1 MDKGVINMTLGEWI
15 KNYRDKHSLSMQE
28 MADVCGFS
36 KAYIGQLEKG
46 INPSTGKPI
55 SPTIQAFD
63 KIAQAVGLD
72 LDVFLKELDGNQL
85 VTLLPDKTDK
95 PSSPAKG
102 IRIPVLGKV
111 AAGIPIEAITDIEDW
126 EEIPQSMAKTG
137 EYFALKIAGKSMEP
151 RMMDGDVVIVRRQ
164 PDVDSGD
171 IAVVLV
177 NGNDATVKQISKSDA
192 GLTLIGWNPSV
203 YTPRTYNKKEC
214 KELPVTI
221 LGKVVEIRGKL

>member
-1 MDKGVINMTLGEWI
+1 MSDLGNKKVFSKNLRKYMDLYQKSRSDICKDLGFAYTTFTSWETGV
-15 KNYRDKHSLSMQE
+15 NYPRIDKIE
-28 MADVCGFS
+28 IMADYFH
-36 KAYIGQLEKG
+36 IEK
-46 INPSTGKPI
+46 S
-55 SPTIQAFD
+55 
-63 KIAQAVGLD
+63 D
-72 LDVFLKELDGNQL
+72 LIE
-85 VTLLPDKTDK
+85 DKTDK

-102 IRIPVLGKV
+102 IRIPVLGRV

-164 PDVDSGD
+164 SDVDSGD

>member
-1 MDKGVINMTLGEWI
+1 MSDLGNKKVFSKNLRKYMDLYQKSRNDICKDLGFAYTTFTSWETGV
-15 KNYRDKHSLSMQE
+15 NYPRIDKIEM
-28 MADVCGFS
+28 MADYFH
-36 KAYIGQLEKG
+36 IEK
-46 INPSTGKPI
+46 S
-55 SPTIQAFD
+55 
-63 KIAQAVGLD
+63 D
-72 LDVFLKELDGNQL
+72 LIE
-85 VTLLPDKTDK
+85 DKTDK
-95 PSSPAKG
+95 PSSPTKG
-102 IRIPVLGKV
+102 IRIPVLGRV

-151 RMMDGDVVIVRRQ
+151 RMMDGGVVIVRRQ
-164 PDVDSGD
+164 SDVDSGD

>member
-1 MDKGVINMTLGEWI
+1 MPNDEIQTIFRKNLKFYLAQKQSSQLDLANYLNVSNTTVNNWVKGYSMPRMDKV
-15 KNYRDKHSLSMQE
+15 
-28 MADVCGFS
+28 
-36 KAYIGQLEKG
+36 
-46 INPSTGKPI
+46 
-55 SPTIQAFD
+55 D
-63 KIAQAVGLD
+63 KICQFFMINRSD
-72 LDVFLKELDGNQL
+72 LLESNPQEEFTGNQ
-85 VTLLPDKTDK
+85 
-95 PSSPAKG
+95 SSPKG

-126 EEIPQSMAKTG
+126 EEIPQSMSKTG
-137 EYFALKIAGKSMEP
+137 KYFALKIAGKSMEP

-164 PDVDSGD
+164 SDVDSGD

-177 NGNDATVKQISKSDA
+177 NGNDATVKQVSKSDA

>member
-1 MDKGVINMTLGEWI
+1 MSDLGNKKVFSKNLRKYMDLYQKSRSDICKDLGFAYTTFTSWETGV
-15 KNYRDKHSLSMQE
+15 NYPRIDKIEM
-28 MADVCGFS
+28 MADYFH
-36 KAYIGQLEKG
+36 IEK
-46 INPSTGKPI
+46 S
-55 SPTIQAFD
+55 
-63 KIAQAVGLD
+63 D
-72 LDVFLKELDGNQL
+72 LIE
-85 VTLLPDKTDK
+85 DKTDK
-95 PSSPAKG
+95 PSSPVKG
-102 IRIPVLGKV
+102 IRIPVLGRV

-192 GLTLIGWNPSV
+192 GLTLIGWNLSV

-214 KELPVTI
+214 KELPVSI

>member
-1 MDKGVINMTLGEWI
+1 MPNDEIQTIFRKNLKFYLAQKQSSQLDLANYLNVSNTTVNNWVKGYSMPRMDKV
-15 KNYRDKHSLSMQE
+15 
-28 MADVCGFS
+28 
-36 KAYIGQLEKG
+36 
-46 INPSTGKPI
+46 
-55 SPTIQAFD
+55 D
-63 KIAQAVGLD
+63 KICQFFMINRSD
-72 LDVFLKELDGNQL
+72 LLESNPQEEFTGNQ
-85 VTLLPDKTDK
+85 
-95 PSSPAKG
+95 SSPKG

-126 EEIPQSMAKTG
+126 EEIPQSMSKTG

-164 PDVDSGD
+164 SDVDSGD

-177 NGNDATVKQISKSDA
+177 NGNDATVKQVSKSDA

-214 KELPVTI
+214 KELPVSI

>member
-1 MDKGVINMTLGEWI
+1 MSDLGNKKVFSKNLRKYMDLYQKSRSDICKDLGFAYTTFTSWETGV
-15 KNYRDKHSLSMQE
+15 NYPRIDKIEM
-28 MADVCGFS
+28 MADYFH
-36 KAYIGQLEKG
+36 IEK
-46 INPSTGKPI
+46 S
-55 SPTIQAFD
+55 
-63 KIAQAVGLD
+63 D
-72 LDVFLKELDGNQL
+72 LIE
-85 VTLLPDKTDK
+85 DKTDK
-95 PSSPAKG
+95 PSSPTKG

-203 YTPRTYNKKEC
+203 YIPKTYNKKEC
-214 KELPVTI
+214 KELPVSI

>member
-1 MDKGVINMTLGEWI
+1 MSDLGNKKVFSKNLRKYMDLYQKSRSDICKDLGFAYTTFTSWETGV
-15 KNYRDKHSLSMQE
+15 NYPRIDKIEM
-28 MADVCGFS
+28 MADYFH
-36 KAYIGQLEKG
+36 IEK
-46 INPSTGKPI
+46 S
-55 SPTIQAFD
+55 
-63 KIAQAVGLD
+63 D
-72 LDVFLKELDGNQL
+72 LIE
-85 VTLLPDKTDK
+85 DKTDK
-95 PSSPAKG
+95 PSSPVKG

>member
-1 MDKGVINMTLGEWI
+1 MSDLGN
-15 KNYRDKHSLSMQE
+15 KK
-28 MADVCGFS
+28 VFS
-36 KAYIGQLEKG
+36 KNLRKYMNLYQKSRNDICKDLGFAYTTFTSWE
-46 INPSTGKPI
+46 TGVNYPRI
-55 SPTIQAFD
+55 D
-63 KIAQAVGLD
+63 KIEMIADYFHIEKSD
-72 LDVFLKELDGNQL
+72 LIE
-85 VTLLPDKTDK
+85 DKTDK

-102 IRIPVLGKV
+102 IRIPVLGRV

-126 EEIPQSMAKTG
+126 EEIPQSMSKTG

-164 PDVDSGD
+164 SDVDSGD

>member
-1 MDKGVINMTLGEWI
+1 MGDLGNKKVFSKNLRKYMDLYQKSRSDICKDLGFAYTTFTSWETGV
-15 KNYRDKHSLSMQE
+15 NYPRIDKIEM
-28 MADVCGFS
+28 MADYFH
-36 KAYIGQLEKG
+36 IEK
-46 INPSTGKPI
+46 S
-55 SPTIQAFD
+55 
-63 KIAQAVGLD
+63 D
-72 LDVFLKELDGNQL
+72 LIE
-85 VTLLPDKTDK
+85 DKTDK

-102 IRIPVLGKV
+102 IRIPVLGRV

-203 YTPRTYNKKEC
+203 YIPKTYNKKEC

>member
-1 MDKGVINMTLGEWI
+1 MSDLGN
-15 KNYRDKHSLSMQE
+15 KK
-28 MADVCGFS
+28 VFS
-36 KAYIGQLEKG
+36 KNLRKYMNLYQKSRNDICKDLGFAYTTFTSWE
-46 INPSTGKPI
+46 TGVNYPRI
-55 SPTIQAFD
+55 D
-63 KIAQAVGLD
+63 KIEMIADYFHIEKSD
-72 LDVFLKELDGNQL
+72 LIE
-85 VTLLPDKTDK
+85 DKTDK

-102 IRIPVLGKV
+102 IRIPVLGRV

-164 PDVDSGD
+164 SDVDSGD

-203 YTPRTYNKKEC
+203 YTPKTYNKKEC

>member
-1 MDKGVINMTLGEWI
+1 MPNDEIQTIFRKNLKFYLAQKQSSQLDLANYLNVSNTTVNNWVKGYSMPRMDKV
-15 KNYRDKHSLSMQE
+15 
-28 MADVCGFS
+28 
-36 KAYIGQLEKG
+36 
-46 INPSTGKPI
+46 
-55 SPTIQAFD
+55 D
-63 KIAQAVGLD
+63 KICQFFMINRSD
-72 LDVFLKELDGNQL
+72 LLESNPQEEFTGNQ
-85 VTLLPDKTDK
+85 
-95 PSSPAKG
+95 SSPKG

-164 PDVDSGD
+164 SDVDSGD

-192 GLTLIGWNPSV
+192 GLTLIGWNLSV

>member
-1 MDKGVINMTLGEWI
+1 MPNDEIQTIFRKNLKFYLAQKQSSQLDLANYLNVSNTTVNNWVKGYSMPRMDKV
-15 KNYRDKHSLSMQE
+15 
-28 MADVCGFS
+28 
-36 KAYIGQLEKG
+36 
-46 INPSTGKPI
+46 
-55 SPTIQAFD
+55 D
-63 KIAQAVGLD
+63 KICQFFMINRSD
-72 LDVFLKELDGNQL
+72 LLESNPQEEFTGNQ
-85 VTLLPDKTDK
+85 
-95 PSSPAKG
+95 SSPKG

-126 EEIPQSMAKTG
+126 EEIPQSMSKTG

-164 PDVDSGD
+164 SDVDSGD

-177 NGNDATVKQISKSDA
+177 NGNDATVKQVSKSDA

-203 YTPRTYNKKEC
+203 YTPKTYNKKEC

>member
-1 MDKGVINMTLGEWI
+1 MTREQYLRAKIEEQGTLKWFSDKIDMPYSTLLSILKNVGGASMDNINKICHGLNILSDDLNYLAESASSLTKGV
-15 KNYRDKHSLSMQE
+15 
-28 MADVCGFS
+28 
-36 KAYIGQLEKG
+36 
-46 INPSTGKPI
+46 
-55 SPTIQAFD
+55 
-63 KIAQAVGLD
+63 
-72 LDVFLKELDGNQL
+72 
-85 VTLLPDKTDK
+85 
-95 PSSPAKG
+95 
-102 IRIPVLGKV
+102 RIPILGKV
-111 AAGIPIEAITDIEDW
+111 VAGIPVEAITDIEDW

>member
-1 MDKGVINMTLGEWI
+1 MSDLGN
-15 KNYRDKHSLSMQE
+15 KK
-28 MADVCGFS
+28 VFS
-36 KAYIGQLEKG
+36 KNLRKYMNLYQKSRNDICKDLGFAYTTFTSWE
-46 INPSTGKPI
+46 TGVNYPRI
-55 SPTIQAFD
+55 D
-63 KIAQAVGLD
+63 KIEMIADYFHIEKSD
-72 LDVFLKELDGNQL
+72 LIE
-85 VTLLPDKTDK
+85 DKTDK

-102 IRIPVLGKV
+102 IRIPVLGRV

-126 EEIPQSMAKTG
+126 EEIPQSIAKTG

-164 PDVDSGD
+164 SDVDSGD

-192 GLTLIGWNPSV
+192 GLTLIGWNLSV

-214 KELPVTI
+214 KELPVSI

>member
-1 MDKGVINMTLGEWI
+1 MSDLGNKKVFSKNLRKYMDLYQKSRSDICKDLGFAYTTFTSWETGV
-15 KNYRDKHSLSMQE
+15 NYPRIDKIEM
-28 MADVCGFS
+28 MADYFH
-36 KAYIGQLEKG
+36 IEK
-46 INPSTGKPI
+46 S
-55 SPTIQAFD
+55 
-63 KIAQAVGLD
+63 D
-72 LDVFLKELDGNQL
+72 LIE
-85 VTLLPDKTDK
+85 DKTDK

-102 IRIPVLGKV
+102 IRIPVLGRV

-164 PDVDSGD
+164 SDVDSGD

>member
-1 MDKGVINMTLGEWI
+1 MSDLGNKKVFSKNLRKYMDLYQKSRSDICKDLGFAYTTFTSWETGV
-15 KNYRDKHSLSMQE
+15 NYPRIDKIE
-28 MADVCGFS
+28 IMADYFH
-36 KAYIGQLEKG
+36 IEK
-46 INPSTGKPI
+46 S
-55 SPTIQAFD
+55 
-63 KIAQAVGLD
+63 D
-72 LDVFLKELDGNQL
+72 LIE
-85 VTLLPDKTDK
+85 DKTDK

-102 IRIPVLGKV
+102 IRIPVLGRV

-126 EEIPQSMAKTG
+126 EEIPQSMATTG

-164 PDVDSGD
+164 SDVDSGD

>member
-1 MDKGVINMTLGEWI
+1 MNKGVINMTLGEWI

-28 MADVCGFS
+28 MADMCGFS

-72 LDVFLKELDGNQL
+72 LDVFLKELDSNQL

-95 PSSPAKG
+95 PSSPTKG
-102 IRIPVLGKV
+102 IRIPVLGRV

-137 EYFALKIAGKSMEP
+137 EYFALKIVGKSMEP

-203 YTPRTYNKKEC
+203 YTPKTYNKKEC

>member
-1 MDKGVINMTLGEWI
+1 MSDLGNKKVFSKNLRKYMDLYQKSRNDICKDLGFAYTTFTSWETGV
-15 KNYRDKHSLSMQE
+15 NYPRIDKIEM
-28 MADVCGFS
+28 MADYFH
-36 KAYIGQLEKG
+36 IEK
-46 INPSTGKPI
+46 S
-55 SPTIQAFD
+55 
-63 KIAQAVGLD
+63 D
-72 LDVFLKELDGNQL
+72 LIE
-85 VTLLPDKTDK
+85 DKTDK
-95 PSSPAKG
+95 PSSSAKG
-102 IRIPVLGKV
+102 IRIPVLGRV
-111 AAGIPIEAITDIEDW
+111 AAGIPIEAITDIEDR
-126 EEIPQSMAKTG
+126 EKIPQNMAKTG

-164 PDVDSGD
+164 PDVNSGD

-203 YTPRTYNKKEC
+203 YTPKTYNKKEC

>member
-1 MDKGVINMTLGEWI
+1 MSDLGNKKVFSKNLRKYMDLYQKSRSDICKDLGFAYTTFTSWETGVNYPRINKIEM
-15 KNYRDKHSLSMQE
+15 
-28 MADVCGFS
+28 MADYFH
-36 KAYIGQLEKG
+36 IEK
-46 INPSTGKPI
+46 S
-55 SPTIQAFD
+55 
-63 KIAQAVGLD
+63 D
-72 LDVFLKELDGNQL
+72 LIE
-85 VTLLPDKTDK
+85 DKTDK
-95 PSSPAKG
+95 PSSPTKG

-203 YTPRTYNKKEC
+203 YIPKTYNKKEC

>member
-1 MDKGVINMTLGEWI
+1 MSDLGNKKVFSKNLRKYMDLYQKSRSDICKDLGFAYTTFTSWETGV
-15 KNYRDKHSLSMQE
+15 NYPRIDKIEM
-28 MADVCGFS
+28 MADYFH
-36 KAYIGQLEKG
+36 IEK
-46 INPSTGKPI
+46 S
-55 SPTIQAFD
+55 
-63 KIAQAVGLD
+63 D
-72 LDVFLKELDGNQL
+72 LIE
-85 VTLLPDKTDK
+85 DKTDK
-95 PSSPAKG
+95 PSSPVKG
-102 IRIPVLGKV
+102 IRIPVLGRV

>member
-1 MDKGVINMTLGEWI
+1 MSDLGNKKVFSKNLRKYMDLYQKSRSDICKDLGFAYTTFTSWETGV
-15 KNYRDKHSLSMQE
+15 NYPRIDKIEM
-28 MADVCGFS
+28 MADYFH
-36 KAYIGQLEKG
+36 IEK
-46 INPSTGKPI
+46 S
-55 SPTIQAFD
+55 
-63 KIAQAVGLD
+63 D
-72 LDVFLKELDGNQL
+72 LIE
-85 VTLLPDKTDK
+85 DKTDK

-102 IRIPVLGKV
+102 IRIPVLGRV

-151 RMMDGDVVIVRRQ
+151 RMMNGDVVIVRRQ
-164 PDVDSGD
+164 SDVDSGD

>member
-28 MADVCGFS
+28 MADMCGFS

-85 VTLLPDKTDK
+85 ITLLPDKTDK
-95 PSSPAKG
+95 PSFPAKG
-102 IRIPVLGKV
+102 IRIPVLGRV

-164 PDVDSGD
+164 SDVDSGD

-203 YTPRTYNKKEC
+203 YTPKTYNRKEC

>member
-1 MDKGVINMTLGEWI
+1 MSDLGNKKVFSKNLRKYMDLYQKSRSDICKDLGFAYTTFTSWETGV
-15 KNYRDKHSLSMQE
+15 NYPRIDKIEM
-28 MADVCGFS
+28 MADYFH
-36 KAYIGQLEKG
+36 IEK
-46 INPSTGKPI
+46 S
-55 SPTIQAFD
+55 
-63 KIAQAVGLD
+63 D
-72 LDVFLKELDGNQL
+72 LIE
-85 VTLLPDKTDK
+85 DKTDK
-95 PSSPAKG
+95 PSSPTKG

-164 PDVDSGD
+164 SDVDSGD

-192 GLTLIGWNPSV
+192 GLTLIGWNLSV

>member
-1 MDKGVINMTLGEWI
+1 MSDLGNKKVFSKNLRKYMDLYQKSRSDICKDLGFAYTTFTSWETGV
-15 KNYRDKHSLSMQE
+15 NYPRIDKIEM
-28 MADVCGFS
+28 MADYFH
-36 KAYIGQLEKG
+36 IEK
-46 INPSTGKPI
+46 S
-55 SPTIQAFD
+55 
-63 KIAQAVGLD
+63 D
-72 LDVFLKELDGNQL
+72 LIE
-85 VTLLPDKTDK
+85 DKTDK
-95 PSSPAKG
+95 PSSPVKG
-102 IRIPVLGKV
+102 IRIPVLGRV

-203 YTPRTYNKKEC
+203 YTPKTYNRKEC

>member
-1 MDKGVINMTLGEWI
+1 MSDLGNKKVFSKNLRKYMDLYQKSRNDICKDLGFAYTTFTSWETGV
-15 KNYRDKHSLSMQE
+15 NYPRIDKIEM
-28 MADVCGFS
+28 MADYFH
-36 KAYIGQLEKG
+36 IEK
-46 INPSTGKPI
+46 S
-55 SPTIQAFD
+55 
-63 KIAQAVGLD
+63 D
-72 LDVFLKELDGNQL
+72 LIE
-85 VTLLPDKTDK
+85 DKTDK
-95 PSSPAKG
+95 PSSSAKG
-102 IRIPVLGKV
+102 IRIPVLGRV
-111 AAGIPIEAITDIEDW
+111 AAGIPIEAITDIEDR
-126 EEIPQSMAKTG
+126 EKIPQNMAKTG

-164 PDVDSGD
+164 SDVDSGD

-203 YTPRTYNKKEC
+203 YTPKTYNKKEC

>member
-1 MDKGVINMTLGEWI
+1 MDVNKRKEC
-15 KNYRDKHSLSMQE
+15 YLSMAFKDSLRRARKKKGLTQSD
-28 MADVCGFS
+28 MAKLTGLKVSTISMYENGNREPNFET
-36 KAYIGQLEKG
+36 LELLADFFN
-46 INPSTGKPI
+46 I
-55 SPTIQAFD
+55 D
-63 KIAQAVGLD
+63 MD
-72 LDVFLKELDGNQL
+72 
-85 VTLLPDKTDK
+85 TLLDKEK
-95 PSSPAKG
+95 KG

-126 EEIPQSMAKTG
+126 EEIPQSMSKTG

-203 YTPRTYNKKEC
+203 YTPKTYNKKEC
-214 KELPVTI
+214 KELPVSI
-221 LGKVVEIRGKL
+221 LGKVIEIRGKL

>member
-1 MDKGVINMTLGEWI
+1 MSDLGNKKVFSKNLRKYMDLYQKSRSDICKDLGFAYTTFTSWETGV
-15 KNYRDKHSLSMQE
+15 NYPRIDNIEM
-28 MADVCGFS
+28 MADYFH
-36 KAYIGQLEKG
+36 IEK
-46 INPSTGKPI
+46 S
-55 SPTIQAFD
+55 
-63 KIAQAVGLD
+63 D
-72 LDVFLKELDGNQL
+72 LIE
-85 VTLLPDKTDK
+85 DKTDK

-102 IRIPVLGKV
+102 IRIPVLGRV

-203 YTPRTYNKKEC
+203 YIPKTYNKKEC

>member
-1 MDKGVINMTLGEWI
+1 MSDLGNKKVFSKNLRKYMDLYQKSRSDICKDLGFAYTTFTSWETGV
-15 KNYRDKHSLSMQE
+15 NYPRIDKIEM
-28 MADVCGFS
+28 MADYFH
-36 KAYIGQLEKG
+36 IEK
-46 INPSTGKPI
+46 S
-55 SPTIQAFD
+55 
-63 KIAQAVGLD
+63 D
-72 LDVFLKELDGNQL
+72 LIE
-85 VTLLPDKTDK
+85 DKTDK
-95 PSSPAKG
+95 PSSPVKG
-102 IRIPVLGKV
+102 IRIPVLGRV

-203 YTPRTYNKKEC
+203 YTPKTYNKKEC

>member
-1 MDKGVINMTLGEWI
+1 MTLGEWI

-28 MADVCGFS
+28 MADMCGFS

-85 VTLLPDKTDK
+85 ITLLPDKTDK
-95 PSSPAKG
+95 PSFPAKG
-102 IRIPVLGKV
+102 IRIPVLGRV

-164 PDVDSGD
+164 SDVDSGD

-203 YTPRTYNKKEC
+203 YTPKTYNRKEC

>member
-1 MDKGVINMTLGEWI
+1 MDLYQKSRSDICKDLGFAYTTFTSWETGV
-15 KNYRDKHSLSMQE
+15 NYPRIDKIEM
-28 MADVCGFS
+28 MADYFH
-36 KAYIGQLEKG
+36 IEK
-46 INPSTGKPI
+46 S
-55 SPTIQAFD
+55 
-63 KIAQAVGLD
+63 D
-72 LDVFLKELDGNQL
+72 LIE
-85 VTLLPDKTDK
+85 DKTDK
-95 PSSPAKG
+95 PSSPTKG

-164 PDVDSGD
+164 SDVDSGD